1 MIVDNKPLNESE
13 RLRLLID
20 MEHEAEDIKFD
31 PITWDYDDGLRH
43 YPQEPAADHRIPRPV
58 HNDAEYLDDPYVDD
72 PGAPSEG
79 LYTAEEKQARAW
91 WRARAVDA
99 VIAILGGLALYMAWK
114 AAALHGWWW
123 WQS

>member
-1 MIVDNKPLNESE
+1 MIVDNKPLTESE

-58 HNDAEYLDDPYVDD
+58 HNDAEYIDDPYVDD
-72 PGAPSEG
+72 TYNVEG
-79 LYTAEEKQARAW
+79 HRSIDRLDGELGSLAINVAI
-91 WRARAVDA
+91 AV
-99 VIAILGGLALYMAWK
+99 LGGLALYMAWK
-114 AAALHGWWW
+114 AAALHGWLW